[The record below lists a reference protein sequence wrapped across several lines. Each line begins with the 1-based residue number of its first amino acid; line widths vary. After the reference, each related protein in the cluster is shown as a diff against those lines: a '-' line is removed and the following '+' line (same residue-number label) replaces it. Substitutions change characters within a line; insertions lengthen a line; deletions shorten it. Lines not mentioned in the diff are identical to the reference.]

1 MTYPNFLRAL
11 ALVLLVSAISSCKS
25 SQVINFNQNDSG
37 VYLAQKSTI
46 PKGAVRVT
54 IELTSELTLGDGEY
68 YAEAKVL
75 DVHMFGETF
84 ATAKPRKGDAVRLSI
99 TEDIEGKEFKK
110 GDKVMLDALTP
121 ILKTGELLDIT
132 ML

>member
-1 MTYPNFLRAL
+1 MTYPNYLRVL
-11 ALVLLVSAISSCKS
+11 ILVLLVSAISSCKS

-37 VYLAQKSTI
+37 VFLAQKSTI
-46 PKGAVRVT
+46 PKGAVRLT
-54 IELTSELTLGDGEY
+54 IELTSELTFGDGAY
-68 YAEAKVL
+68 YASAEVL

-84 ATAKPRKGDAVRLSI
+84 TTAKPLKGDTVRLSI
-99 TEDIEGKEFKK
+99 TDDIQGKEFKK

-121 ILKTGELLDIT
+121 ILKIGELLDIT